1 MGKKKNER
9 NDKMEKS
16 AEDYQA
22 EYKNITIK
30 TTDGSTIYG
39 KINIGEK
46 ERVSDIFISNKSLF
60 VVMVDVSYKE
70 NVGKTMFNNN
80 SALIRYTLS
89 HLNEKLSTWSFSQ
102 EQRGSMFWTVSFCS
116 SLLNRGATASRC

>member
-1 MGKKKNER
+1 MFAHIFRKHNNSCAPKNER

-16 AEDYQA
+16 VENYKA
-22 EYKNITIK
+22 EYKIITVK

-46 ERVSDIFISNKSLF
+46 ERISDIFTGNKSLF

-70 NVGKTMFNNN
+70 NVGKTMFINKRHIVWVEPEE
-80 SALIRYTLS
+80 LT
-89 HLNEKLSTWSFSQ
+89 
-102 EQRGSMFWTVSFCS
+102 
-116 SLLNRGATASRC
+116 

>member
-1 MGKKKNER
+1 
-9 NDKMEKS
+9 MEKS
-16 AEDYQA
+16 AEYYQA

-70 NVGKTMFNNN
+70 NVGKTMFINKRHIVW
-80 SALIRYTLS
+80 AEP
-89 HLNEKLSTWSFSQ
+89 EKL
-102 EQRGSMFWTVSFCS
+102 
-116 SLLNRGATASRC
+116 